1 MPQFLNCLALLKK
14 ASDWFQDDVEVINI
28 AADGIAAI
36 EQARG
41 LAVNNLFGYTKVDKD
56 EACEEWA
63 IVRVNWR
70 PEPYYVRADVAQ
82 VLRACDV
89 LRSNPERVMVK
100 VDDLS
105 DKAIE

>member
-14 ASDWFQDDVEVINI
+14 ESDWFQDDVEVINI
-28 AADGIAAI
+28 AAESVVMIDRTTGAK
-36 EQARG
+36 
-41 LAVNNLFGYTKVDKD
+41 VNALFGYAKVDKD
-56 EACEEWA
+56 EASEEWA
-63 IVRVNWR
+63 RVRVNWQT
-70 PEPYYVRADVAQ
+70 EPFYLRADVAQ

-89 LRSNPERVMVK
+89 LRDTPERIMVK